1 MTIREK
7 IQQYIS
13 RPDVKLLSQIPVS
26 ENEYKELL
34 EYARSYV
41 LRMYMQT
48 IVPADIVLSVAL
60 VQIAIRT
67 YYDGNY
73 WEYFLEEL
81 EMDVSSSKRNYIG
94 QVFAATLRKYR
105 LFEIPH
111 EQGAK
116 YAYVENI
123 KAHAFVPNNYLHGYF
138 DFLFAFYDK
147 NILRQLPDN
156 IDEEFLEMSE
166 FFASTL
172 RASGDSFSLTNLNN
186 KPAKSYKLLKATRTL
201 FAECSPDVVSKEIY
215 RHLQIIDDFYYDNIL
230 PDREDRFGEA
240 FCLWQIRS
248 TEINDSNKGTA
259 KRRSGAFYHKPYFC
273 IDRANG
279 TADLV
284 IPEQK
289 IRNEDFTGEVYAI
302 VTQGGQRHSFRLSL
316 YRAFGVIV
324 SEQLR
329 VPVGNIFDDIEVI
342 IKSNTEKKF
351 EIPSRPYRIFD
362 SDSVEMLKLRAGQ
375 NYLVTQKGT
384 EVRGHKAV
392 YKNTQMPTWDE
403 YSFSDVDEKTVIYI
417 DNAPISIMGTFADGP
432 DFAYVSKEYK
442 LFSDGREIQT
452 AFRHPAISF
461 RLAKETYAGSFLW
474 CNHEK
479 YRIDDVAAS
488 VIELPY
494 DTNSYGVTIL
504 LDELLDED
512 AQKYR
517 IFIDEPAKQRYE
529 ICKYV
534 FIPDLRCMT
543 DKLRYIFATEAMITL
558 AGDYN
563 IEPINAHLLQGT
575 SNEYLV
581 DLLSGHEQ
589 GEFTLE
595 LGDDEY
601 TLIVPLRIFKHGFER
616 IWQYDRPDYL
626 WAADLKNDLYVSMP
640 GAVEASVYIKTKYY
654 EISAPGTSQGNGVFR
669 FDISELAEW
678 LRKNANP
685 IHYISLKYKDN
696 KERKLSLYKVLNRLY
711 VNKAEVVF
719 DQDDVFVD
727 VQYEG
732 KSELVLRFVEEGS
745 GKTVAEKTV
754 FNGRNEFAEL
764 SPTGL
769 YTMHMLETLPDP
781 FGFSTETRSIG
792 NPRTRVGAIN
802 YTDISNCKIN
812 VLSVSRGGEALK
824 LDYSY
829 AVFSLEKQDEFTYT
843 GILYEQKKVPMD
855 APKPKSIA
863 VAKPVIIEGIADN
876 GEFLIVSMQTEY
888 EEDVY
893 DPLYYDRKLKK
904 LVRSD
909 LVSVHDYSRFV
920 PLYDD
925 SADYQIR
932 IRRIQ

>member
-7 IQQYIS
+7 IHQYIM
-13 RPDVKLLSQIPVS
+13 RPEVKLLSQIPIS
-26 ENEYKELL
+26 ENEYRKLI
-34 EYARSYV
+34 EYARNYV
-41 LRMYMQT
+41 LTMHMH
-48 IVPADIVLSVAL
+48 ISAPADMVLSVAL

-67 YYDGNY
+67 YYEGNY

-94 QVFAATLRKYR
+94 QIFVATLRQYR
-105 LFEIPH
+105 LFQIPH

-123 KAHAFVPNNYLHGYF
+123 KAHAFVPNKYLHGYF

-172 RASGDSFSLTNLNN
+172 RGSGDSFSLTNLNN

-201 FAECSPDVVSKEIY
+201 FAECSPDVISKEIY
-215 RHLQIIDDFYYDNIL
+215 RHLQIIDNFYYDDVL

-240 FCLWQIRS
+240 FCLWQIRN
-248 TEINDSNKGTA
+248 TEINDSNKGLA

-273 IDRANG
+273 INRGNG

-302 VTQGGQRHSFRLSL
+302 VAQGGQQHRFSLSL

-324 SEQLR
+324 SEPIR
-329 VPVGNIFDDIEVI
+329 IPIGNIFDDIEVT

-351 EIPSRPYRIFD
+351 SIPSRSYRIFD
-362 SDSVEMLKLRAGQ
+362 GDSIEMLKLRVGQ
-375 NYLVTQKGT
+375 NYLVTEKGA
-384 EVRGHKAV
+384 EVHGLKPV
-392 YKNTQMPTWDE
+392 YKNIQMSAWDE

-417 DNAPISIMGTFADGP
+417 DNSPISIMGTFAEGP

-442 LFSDGREIQT
+442 LFSGGREMQT
-452 AFRHPAISF
+452 AFRHPILSF

-479 YRIDDVAAS
+479 YLIDDIAAS
-488 VIELPY
+488 VIELPH

-504 LDELLDED
+504 LDDLLDD
-512 AQKYR
+512 HAAKYHV
-517 IFIDEPAKQRYE
+517 FVDEPSKQRRE

-534 FIPDLRCMT
+534 FIPDLRCIT
-543 DKLRYIFATEAMITL
+543 DKSRYIFATDAMITL
-558 AGDYN
+558 TGNYE
-563 IEPINAHLLQGT
+563 ITPINVHLLQGT
-575 SNEYLV
+575 TNEYLV
-581 DLLSGHEQ
+581 DLLAGHEQ
-589 GEFTLE
+589 GEFALK
-595 LGDDEY
+595 LGNDEY
-601 TLIVPLRIFKHGFER
+601 ILAVPLKIFKHGFER
-616 IWQYDRPDYL
+616 AWQYERPDYL
-626 WAADLKNDLYVSMP
+626 WAADLKNDLYISMP
-640 GAVEASVYIKTKYY
+640 GAIEASVYVKTKYY
-654 EISAPGTSQGNGVFR
+654 EISETGTNQGNGVFR
-669 FDISELAEW
+669 FDISELAEHI
-678 LRKNANP
+678 RNNVNP
-685 IHYISLKYKDN
+685 INYISLRYTDN

-711 VNKAEVVF
+711 VNKSEVLF
-719 DQDDVFVD
+719 DQNGVFVD
-727 VQYEG
+727 VQYDG
-732 KSELVLRFVEEGS
+732 KNEFVLRFVDEKT
-745 GKTVAEKTV
+745 GKTAAEKTV
-754 FNGRNEFAEL
+754 YNGRNEFPEL
-764 SPTGL
+764 SPSGL
-769 YTMHMLETLPDP
+769 YTMHMLESVPDP
-781 FGFSTETRSIG
+781 FGFSTETRTIG
-792 NPRTRVGAIN
+792 NPRTRVGAID

-812 VLSVSRGGEALK
+812 IQSVCHAGENLK

-829 AVFSLEKQDEFTYT
+829 AIFSLEKQDEYTYT
-843 GILYEQKKVPMD
+843 GVLYEQKKVPMG
-855 APKPKSIA
+855 APKPKSV
-863 VAKPVIIEGIADN
+863 VAARPIIVEGFADN
-876 GEFLIVSMQTEY
+876 GEFLVVSMQTEY

-893 DPLYYDRKLKK
+893 DPLFYDKKLKK

-909 LVSVHDYSRFV
+909 LTSVRDYSRFI

-925 SADYQIR
+925 SADYQIKV
-932 IRRIQ
+932 RRIQ